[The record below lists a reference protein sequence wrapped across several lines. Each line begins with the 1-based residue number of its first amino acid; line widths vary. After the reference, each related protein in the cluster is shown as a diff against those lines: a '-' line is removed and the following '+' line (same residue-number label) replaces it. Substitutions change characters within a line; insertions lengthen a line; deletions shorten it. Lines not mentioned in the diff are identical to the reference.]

1 MLPTFISGIL
11 NIHFRIIQMR
21 NIAIVPGLLALL
33 LTGVLFYV
41 VYHKPQPAA
50 VAAAGPGSNQPV
62 SDNLR
67 MAYFNL
73 DSLEAHYQYFKD
85 VLDQVKG
92 KENEMNAEL
101 SGMEKNYQKKI
112 TEWQKKAPTMSPA
125 EGQEAQ
131 QEYAQMQQNYQMRKQ
146 TLQESLLKHNED
158 LKADIRKKIEDYLAG
173 RMVPEDIIVFEK
185 EMARDP
191 ELQKAVESQKKIMKA
206 MEKTYVKR
214 SILKAGQKIR
224 MYSVLKKGGIIVSV
238 LVILAA
244 AFIGYTEIKKQ
255 IDKKGP
261 DIQENIRPTQRRML
275 R

>member
-1 MLPTFISGIL
+1 
-11 NIHFRIIQMR
+11 MR

-41 VYHKPQPAA
+41 VYHKPQPATVTAA
-50 VAAAGPGSNQPV
+50 VSGSNQTVPN
-62 SDNLR
+62 SLR

-92 KENEMNAEL
+92 KESEMNAEL

-112 TEWQKKAPTMSPA
+112 TEWQKKAPTMSQA

-158 LKADIRKKIEDYLAG
+158 LKADIRKKIEDYLKEYNRAKG
-173 RMVPEDIIVFEK
+173 YNYIISYDANSFIYLKDTANNITDDLIGGLNAEY
-185 EMARDP
+185 
-191 ELQKAVESQKKIMKA
+191 KKK
-206 MEKTYVKR
+206 
-214 SILKAGQKIR
+214 
-224 MYSVLKKGGIIVSV
+224 
-238 LVILAA
+238 
-244 AFIGYTEIKKQ
+244 
-255 IDKKGP
+255 
-261 DIQENIRPTQRRML
+261 
-275 R
+275 